1 MDDSQLSAAPHPLA
15 KPGYGKIAA
24 PEQAPRTARDFA
36 HLPAR
41 EAAVAGYLDRLPD
54 GADISVKTLAAVLPL
69 WGQCALRTA
78 LSRLATAGHL
88 HRVRQRLPGAETRWV
103 TRTYFSRTPRDGVW
117 WARFTRRDSP
127 APAAPP
133 PPSPAPPPASASA
146 PALVPALPP
155 RAPAS
160 VPVPAPPPVPHPAP
174 AGGVAPAPRP
184 SAALPAPPPPPP
196 VPALPAADAYG
207 ILASLGRSAPALAL
221 SKADCAALA
230 PLLVP
235 WLARGVSPDR
245 IRLALTAGLPSPVHH
260 PAALVR
266 KRLESKLP
274 AAPPA
279 PAPAAAPPVRVECT
293 ECRAPG
299 PPAAFAEGRCRAC
312 RPGGTRPPVFTP
324 TLTPAEVRAHA
335 ARIREGN
342 RR

>member
-1 MDDSQLSAAPHPLA
+1 MDDVQLSAAPHPLA

-78 LSRLATAGHL
+78 LNRLATAGHL
-88 HRVRQRLPGAETRWV
+88 HRVRQRLPGEVTRWV
-103 TRTYFSRTPRDGVW
+103 TRTHFSRTPRDGAW
-117 WARFTRRDSP
+117 WARFTQRDSP
-127 APAAPP
+127 APTAPP
-133 PPSPAPPPASASA
+133 PPTQVPPA
-146 PALVPALPP
+146 
-155 RAPAS
+155 R
-160 VPVPAPPPVPHPAP
+160 
-174 AGGVAPAPRP
+174 
-184 SAALPAPPPPPP
+184 
-196 VPALPAADAYG
+196 ADAPDDAYDV
-207 ILASLGRSAPALAL
+207 LASLGRTAPALAL
-221 SKADCAALA
+221 SKADCTALA

-235 WLARGVSPDR
+235 WLARGASPDR
-245 IRLALTAGLPSPVHH
+245 IRLALTAGLPPVVHH

-279 PAPAAAPPVRVECT
+279 PAEPAQPPPRAECT
-293 ECRAPG
+293 ECHAPG
-299 PPAAFAEGRCRAC
+299 PPAAFTDGRCRAC
-312 RPGGTRPPVFTP
+312 RPEAPRPPVFTP
-324 TLTPAEVRAHA
+324 SLTPAEVRAHA
-335 ARIREGN
+335 TRIREGN

>member
-1 MDDSQLSAAPHPLA
+1 MDDSHLSAAPHPLA

-78 LSRLATAGHL
+78 LNRLATAGHL
-88 HRVRQRLPGAETRWV
+88 HRVRQRLPGEATRWV
-103 TRTYFSRTPRDGVW
+103 TRTFFSRTPRDGAW
-117 WARFTRRDSP
+117 WARFTQRDSP
-127 APAAPP
+127 APTAPPPPPQVPPAPAPPPSPPTTQAPP
-133 PPSPAPPPASASA
+133 PPS
-146 PALVPALPP
+146 
-155 RAPAS
+155 
-160 VPVPAPPPVPHPAP
+160 
-174 AGGVAPAPRP
+174 APAPRVP
-184 SAALPAPPPPPP
+184 PPRPTPQAQAPAPTPPSDPPPALA
-196 VPALPAADAYG
+196 PAGQDAYG
-207 ILASLGRSAPALAL
+207 ILASLGRTAPALAL
-221 SKADCAALA
+221 SKADCTALA

-235 WLARGVSPDR
+235 WLARGVTPDR
-245 IRLALTAGLPSPVHH
+245 IRLALTAGLPPVVHH

-274 AAPPA
+274 AAPPG
-279 PAPAAAPPVRVECT
+279 PAPAAAPAPPVRAECA

-299 PPAAFAEGRCRAC
+299 PPGAFAEGRCRAC
-312 RPGGTRPPVFTP
+312 RPQGPRPPVFTP

>member
-1 MDDSQLSAAPHPLA
+1 MDDVQLSAAPHPLA
-15 KPGYGKIAA
+15 KPGYGRIAA

-78 LSRLATAGHL
+78 LNRLATAGHL
-88 HRVRQRLPGAETRWV
+88 HRFRERLPGPVTRWV
-103 TRTYFSRTPRDGVW
+103 TRTYFSRTARDGAW

-127 APAAPP
+127 APTAPP
-133 PPSPAPPPASASA
+133 PPT
-146 PALVPALPP
+146 
-155 RAPAS
+155 
-160 VPVPAPPPVPHPAP
+160 PVPPTQ
-174 AGGVAPAPRP
+174 
-184 SAALPAPPPPPP
+184 
-196 VPALPAADAYG
+196 PAAPDDAYD
-207 ILASLGRSAPALAL
+207 ILASLGRTAPALAL
-221 SKADCAALA
+221 SKADCTALA

-235 WLARGVSPDR
+235 WLARGATPDR
-245 IRLALTAGLPSPVHH
+245 IRLALTAGLPHPVHH

-279 PAPAAAPPVRVECT
+279 EATAPPPRTKCT
-293 ECRAPG
+293 ECHAPG
-299 PPAAFAEGRCRAC
+299 PPGAFTDGRCRAC
-312 RPGGTRPPVFTP
+312 RPESPRPPVFTP
-324 TLTPAEVRAHA
+324 PLTPAEVHARAA
-335 ARIREGN
+335 LVRERN

>member
-1 MDDSQLSAAPHPLA
+1 MDVVQLSAAPHPLA

-54 GADISVKTLAAVLPL
+54 GADVSVKTLAAVLPL

-78 LSRLATAGHL
+78 LNRLATAGHL
-88 HRVRQRLPGAETRWV
+88 HRVRERLPGPVTRWV
-103 TRTYFSRTPRDGVW
+103 TRTFFSRTARDGAW
-117 WARFTRRDSP
+117 WARFTQRDCP
-127 APAAPP
+127 APTAPP
-133 PPSPAPPPASASA
+133 PPSPAPPA
-146 PALVPALPP
+146 
-155 RAPAS
+155 
-160 VPVPAPPPVPHPAP
+160 PAP
-174 AGGVAPAPRP
+174 AAAP
-184 SAALPAPPPPPP
+184 
-196 VPALPAADAYG
+196 ADAYG
-207 ILASLGRSAPALAL
+207 ILASLGRTSPALAL
-221 SKADCAALA
+221 SKADCTALA

-235 WLARGVSPDR
+235 WLARGASPDR
-245 IRLALTAGLPSPVHH
+245 IRLALTAGLPHPVHH

-274 AAPPA
+274 AAPAPADA
-279 PAPAAAPPVRVECT
+279 PAPPPPRAECT

-299 PPAAFAEGRCRAC
+299 PPTAFTDGRCRAC
-312 RPGGTRPPVFTP
+312 RPEAPRPPVSTP
-324 TLTPAEVRAHA
+324 ALTPEEVRAHA

>member
-1 MDDSQLSAAPHPLA
+1 MDDSQLSAAPHPQA

-78 LSRLATAGHL
+78 LNRLATAGHL
-88 HRVRQRLPGAETRWV
+88 HRVRRRLPGPVTRWV
-103 TRTYFSRTPRDGVW
+103 TRTYFSRTPRDGAW
-117 WARFTRRDSP
+117 WARFTQRDSP
-127 APAAPP
+127 APTAPP
-133 PPSPAPPPASASA
+133 PPA
-146 PALVPALPP
+146 
-155 RAPAS
+155 
-160 VPVPAPPPVPHPAP
+160 PVPPAP
-174 AGGVAPAPRP
+174 ADAPDATGP
-184 SAALPAPPPPPP
+184 
-196 VPALPAADAYG
+196 DAYG
-207 ILASLGRSAPALAL
+207 ILASLGRTAPALAL
-221 SKADCAALA
+221 SKADCTALA

-235 WLARGVSPDR
+235 WLARGVTPDR
-245 IRLALTAGLPSPVHH
+245 IRLALTAGLPTPVHH

-266 KRLESKLP
+266 RRLETKLP

-279 PAPAAAPPVRVECT
+279 PAPAPPAEEAPPPARAECT

-299 PPAAFAEGRCRAC
+299 PPGAFTDGRCRAC
-312 RPGGTRPPVFTP
+312 RPDAPRPPVFTP

-335 ARIREGN
+335 TRIREGN

>member
-1 MDDSQLSAAPHPLA
+1 MDDVQLSAAPHPLA

-24 PEQAPRTARDFA
+24 PEQAPRTARDFT

-78 LSRLATAGHL
+78 LNRLVTTGHL
-88 HRVRQRLPGAETRWV
+88 HRFRERLPGAVTRWV
-103 TRTYFSRTPRDGVW
+103 TRTYFSRTARDGAW

-127 APAAPP
+127 APTAPP
-133 PPSPAPPPASASA
+133 PPSP
-146 PALVPALPP
+146 V
-155 RAPAS
+155 
-160 VPVPAPPPVPHPAP
+160 PPVRAD
-174 AGGVAPAPRP
+174 
-184 SAALPAPPPPPP
+184 
-196 VPALPAADAYG
+196 VPDDAYG
-207 ILASLGRSAPALAL
+207 VLSSLGRTTPALAL
-221 SKADCAALA
+221 SKADCTALA
-230 PLLVP
+230 PLLIP
-235 WLARGVSPDR
+235 WLARGATPDR
-245 IRLALTAGLPSPVHH
+245 IRLALTAGLPPVVHH
-260 PAALVR
+260 PAALLR

-279 PAPAAAPPVRVECT
+279 PSAEEASPPPRAECT

-299 PPAAFAEGRCRAC
+299 PPGAFTDGRCRAC
-312 RPGGTRPPVFTP
+312 RPDTPRPPVFAP

-335 ARIREGN
+335 ARVRERN

>member
-1 MDDSQLSAAPHPLA
+1 MDDGQLSAAPHPLA

-78 LSRLATAGHL
+78 LNRLATAGHL
-88 HRVRQRLPGAETRWV
+88 HRVRQRLPGDATRWV
-103 TRTYFSRTPRDGVW
+103 TRTFFSRTARDGTW
-117 WARFTRRDSP
+117 WARFTLRDAP
-127 APAAPP
+127 APTTPP
-133 PPSPAPPPASASA
+133 PPSPAPPPPRTSAPTAAPAPDRPPSPASAGPCA
-146 PALVPALPP
+146 TTRPP
-155 RAPAS
+155 SPT
-160 VPVPAPPPVPHPAP
+160 PP
-174 AGGVAPAPRP
+174 GDTDPAPRP
-184 SAALPAPPPPPP
+184 PAP
-196 VPALPAADAYG
+196 PAADAYG
-207 ILASLGRSAPALAL
+207 ILASLGRAAPALAL
-221 SKADCAALA
+221 SKADCTALA

-235 WLARGVSPDR
+235 WLDRGATPDR
-245 IRLALTAGLPSPVHH
+245 IRAALSADLPPLVHH
-260 PAALVR
+260 PAGFVR
-266 KRLESKLP
+266 KRLEARLPTP

-279 PAPAAAPPVRVECT
+279 PAPPPLRVECT

-299 PPAAFAEGRCRAC
+299 PPGAFAEGRCRAC
-312 RPGGTRPPVFTP
+312 RPDGPRPPVFTP
-324 TLTPAEVRAHA
+324 PLTPAEVRAHA

>member
-1 MDDSQLSAAPHPLA
+1 MDDVQLSAAPHPQA

-78 LSRLATAGHL
+78 LNRLATAGHL
-88 HRVRQRLPGAETRWV
+88 HRVRQRLPGEVTRWV
-103 TRTYFSRTPRDGVW
+103 TRTYFSRTPRDGAW
-117 WARFTRRDSP
+117 WARFTQRDSP
-127 APAAPP
+127 APTAPP
-133 PPSPAPPPASASA
+133 PPSP
-146 PALVPALPP
+146 VP
-155 RAPAS
+155 
-160 VPVPAPPPVPHPAP
+160 PAPPTN
-174 AGGVAPAPRP
+174 
-184 SAALPAPPPPPP
+184 
-196 VPALPAADAYG
+196 PALATATAPGDPDAYG
-207 ILASLGRSAPALAL
+207 ILASLGGAAPALAL
-221 SKADCAALA
+221 SKADCTALA

-235 WLARGVSPDR
+235 WLARGISPDR

-274 AAPPA
+274 AAPPPPA
-279 PAPAAAPPVRVECT
+279 PAPPPARAECT

-299 PPAAFAEGRCRAC
+299 PPGAFTDGRCRAC
-312 RPGGTRPPVFTP
+312 RPEAPRPPVFTP
-324 TLTPAEVRAHA
+324 SLTPAEVHAHA
-335 ARIREGN
+335 SRVRERN

>member
-1 MDDSQLSAAPHPLA
+1 MDASQLSAAPHPLA

-78 LSRLATAGHL
+78 LNRLATAGHL
-88 HRVRQRLPGAETRWV
+88 HRVRQRLPGEATRWV
-103 TRTYFSRTPRDGVW
+103 TRTYFSRTARDGAW

-127 APAAPP
+127 APTAPP
-133 PPSPAPPPASASA
+133 P
-146 PALVPALPP
+146 LPQT
-155 RAPAS
+155 
-160 VPVPAPPPVPHPAP
+160 
-174 AGGVAPAPRP
+174 
-184 SAALPAPPPPPP
+184 PPPPPQAP
-196 VPALPAADAYG
+196 PAPADPDPGSRPDPGPAAYG
-207 ILASLGRSAPALAL
+207 VLASLGRVAPALAL
-221 SKADCAALA
+221 SKADCTALA

-235 WLARGVSPDR
+235 WLDRGITPDR
-245 IRLALTAGLPSPVHH
+245 IRLALTAGLPPVVHH
-260 PAALVR
+260 PAALLR
-266 KRLESKLP
+266 KRLEAKLP
-274 AAPPA
+274 AAPPD
-279 PAPAAAPPVRVECT
+279 PAPAAAPAPPVRAECT

-299 PPAAFAEGRCRAC
+299 PPTAFTEGRCRAC
-312 RPGGTRPPVFTP
+312 RPQGPRPPVFTP

-335 ARIREGN
+335 ARVREGN